1 MEEGISQTGREVTA
15 VVAENFLSGDTSAAI
30 MCKAAGAD
38 LFPVDIGIARDTK
51 LRDEKIAYGT
61 KNMAREWA
69 MTRAQAVCAIET
81 GIRMAE
87 ELAEKG
93 YEILATGEDGDRKY
107 DNKQR
112 GSSSTVRKA
121 GRRDDRQRGRTDK
134 CGTEAKAGSHQKS
147 SGIASTRPDRWDRCS
162 CKSGRI

>member
-1 MEEGISQTGREVTA
+1 
-15 VVAENFLSGDTSAAI
+15 

-51 LRDEKIAYGT
+51 LRNEKIAYGT

-87 ELAEKG
+87 ELARE
-93 YEILATGEDGDRKY
+93 
-107 DNKQR
+107 
-112 GSSSTVRKA
+112 
-121 GRRDDRQRGRTDK
+121 
-134 CGTEAKAGSHQKS
+134 
-147 SGIASTRPDRWDRCS
+147 
-162 CKSGRI
+162 RI